1 MSLQQ
6 PLRTEHAFPLPSWFV
21 AYDHVEREVGLAPEE
36 RRESKIFLIGEKQ
49 KNREE

>member
-6 PLRTEHAFPLPSWFV
+6 PLRTGHAFPLSFWFV
-21 AYDHVEREVGLAPEE
+21 AYDHAVRKVGLAPEE
-36 RRESKIFLIGEKQ
+36 RRESKICLIGEKQ